1 MRRVGISYRWP
12 AAFPTDAAVACGGMA
27 TLAQHRQLLGLAPGA
42 EVDSAVLQAAYKQ
55 ASVRAHPDHGGSTEA
70 FQRVK
75 EAAEAL
81 AKHAHE
87 ERWGTSSSS
96 YGAAPVFSALLLD
109 R

>member
-1 MRRVGISYRWP
+1 MS
-12 AAFPTDAAVACGGMA
+12 AS
-27 TLAQHRQLLGLAPGA
+27 LAQHRELLGLAPGA
-42 EVDSAVLQAAYKQ
+42 EADAGVLQAAYKQ

-81 AKHAHE
+81 AMHAHE

-96 YGAAPVFSALLLD
+96 YGAGVAAAQPLLLKN
-109 R
+109 